1 MPTCLFIAL
10 WLAIFAFTRPGLRG
24 LNRCCINDVYA
35 PLRQDNVFGMQRW
48 SQKFGPLVKMDQ
60 LMGKMIQNDKE
71 KEPFA

>member
-1 MPTCLFIAL
+1 MLIVEKKIEAFIVNL
-10 WLAIFAFTRPGLRG
+10 KE
-24 LNRCCINDVYA
+24 
-35 PLRQDNVFGMQRW
+35 RW